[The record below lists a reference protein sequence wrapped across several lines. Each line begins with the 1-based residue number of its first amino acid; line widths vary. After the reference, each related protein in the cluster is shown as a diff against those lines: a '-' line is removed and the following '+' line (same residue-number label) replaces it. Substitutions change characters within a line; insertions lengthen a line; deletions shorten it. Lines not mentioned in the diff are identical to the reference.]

1 MLGYVS
7 LNLTLSF
14 YLSLGVICFVGIDYC
29 FRYFKPIV
37 IFVHYTANLG
47 GGARPQKALFYLRTP
62 SKGPKK
68 RGFLGLFGALQIT
81 NFSLIIH
88 AF

>member
-1 MLGYVS
+1 MAY
-7 LNLTLSF
+7 
-14 YLSLGVICFVGIDYC
+14 I
-29 FRYFKPIV
+29 
-37 IFVHYTANLG
+37 G
-47 GGARPQKALFYLRTP
+47 GGPRPQKALFYLRTP

-68 RGFLGLFGALQIT
+68 GGFLGLFGAVQIT